1 MLVLWHYIKSQ
12 AKDTEG
18 R

>member
-18 R
+18 Q